1 MGLENDVNLIPW
13 NWAKSGE
20 ESLHTERMFS
30 LGNL

>member
-20 ESLHTERMFS
+20 ESIDTERMVFS
-30 LGNL
+30 W